1 LALVAAAS
9 CKVAVFSRHNTVDA
23 RTHPMSNPWDAN
35 GAAWSSCV
43 EESDPKGKTTIHDF
57 FNPD

>member
-1 LALVAAAS
+1 
-9 CKVAVFSRHNTVDA
+9 
-23 RTHPMSNPWDAN
+23 MSNPWDAN